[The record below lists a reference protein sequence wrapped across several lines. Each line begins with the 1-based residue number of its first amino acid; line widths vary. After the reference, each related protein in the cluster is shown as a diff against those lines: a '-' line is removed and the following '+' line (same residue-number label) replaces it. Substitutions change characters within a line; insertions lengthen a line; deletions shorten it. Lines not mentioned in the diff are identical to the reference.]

1 MRPRADTKNPR
12 STLLVLILLASW
24 YNFDITSPDKHSLNH
39 YYVDEAALI
48 KVDTGD
54 PIDSHA
60 AALFKEKRIPPY
72 LAIIPS
78 LAIHGGVNYSIEQN
92 ASELFNHWSIGWQ
105 NLNYS
110 LLLLISK
117 KDRKARI
124 ELGANW
130 DREYDYQ
137 AKQVG

>member
-1 MRPRADTKNPR
+1 M
-12 STLLVLILLASW
+12 
-24 YNFDITSPDKHSLNH
+24 
-39 YYVDEAALI
+39 
-48 KVDTGD
+48 
-54 PIDSHA
+54 
-60 AALFKEKRIPPY
+60 
-72 LAIIPS
+72 AIIPS

-117 KDRKARI
+117 EDRKARI